1 MTTGLKNACKKKN
14 LLYKLFL
21 KNRTIERE
29 TKYKNKLTAILRYSA
44 KQHYSNILELN
55 KMNMK
60 ESWIILNTVINQ
72 KEKGSQYPTQF
83 NDDARKVTGNIDIAN
98 GFNRFF
104 SNIGPALARN
114 IPNGNTNF
122 TNYLNQKVEDS
133 KFLNPIT
140 DEEIFEIVKDAK
152 TKYSKDHDSI
162 DMSLVKLVIPGNIDI
177 ANGFNRF
184 FSNIGPALARNI
196 PNGNTNFTN
205 YLNQKVEDSIFLNPI
220 TDEEIIEIVKD
231 AKTKYSKDHDS
242 IDMSLVKLVIPYI
255 VKPLKHIFN
264 ISLQKGVFPDRMK
277 IARVIP
283 IFKTGDVQEFS
294 NYRPISI
301 LPQFSKILDKIFH
314 SRLA

>member
-1 MTTGLKNACKKKN
+1 MLVRKKN
-14 LLYKLFL
+14 VIQTIP

-29 TKYKNKLTAILRYSA
+29 TKYKKYKNKLTAILRYSE

-60 ESWIILNTVINQ
+60 ETWKILNTVINK
-72 KEKGSQYPTQF
+72 KEKGSQYPIQF
-83 NDDARKVTGNIDIAN
+83 NEDARKVTGNIDMAI
-98 GFNRFF
+98 GFNRLF

-122 TNYLNQKVEDS
+122 TNYLNQKVE
-133 KFLNPIT
+133 
-140 DEEIFEIVKDAK
+140 E
-152 TKYSKDHDSI
+152 
-162 DMSLVKLVIPGNIDI
+162 
-177 ANGFNRF
+177 
-184 FSNIGPALARNI
+184 
-196 PNGNTNFTN
+196 
-205 YLNQKVEDSIFLNPI
+205 SIFLNPV

-242 IDMSLVKLVIPYI
+242 TDMSLVKLVIPYI

-264 ISLQKGVFPDRMK
+264 NSIQKGVFPDSMN

-294 NYRPISI
+294 NYSPISI
-301 LPQFSKILDKIFH
+301 LPQFSKILEKIFH
-314 SRLA
+314 SRLTPFLNDKQIHYEGQYGFRKNPFYVNGDI

>member
-14 LLYKLFL
+14 LLYKQFL

-29 TKYKNKLTAILRYSA
+29 TKYKKYKNKLTAILRYSA

-60 ESWIILNTVINQ
+60 ETWKILNTVINK

-98 GFNRFF
+98 GFNRSF

-122 TNYLNQKVEDS
+122 SNYLNQKVE
-133 KFLNPIT
+133 
-140 DEEIFEIVKDAK
+140 E
-152 TKYSKDHDSI
+152 
-162 DMSLVKLVIPGNIDI
+162 
-177 ANGFNRF
+177 
-184 FSNIGPALARNI
+184 
-196 PNGNTNFTN
+196 
-205 YLNQKVEDSIFLNPI
+205 SIFLNPV

-231 AKTKYSKDHDS
+231 AKTKYSKYHDS
-242 IDMSLVKLVIPYI
+242 IDMSLVKLVIPHI

-264 ISLQKGVFPDRMK
+264 ISLQKGVFPDRENSSSHPYLQN
-277 IARVIP
+277 R
-283 IFKTGDVQEFS
+283 
-294 NYRPISI
+294 
-301 LPQFSKILDKIFH
+301 
-314 SRLA
+314 